1 MPRRRRSELRYVP
14 ADPRYN
20 SEKVARF
27 VNKLMERGKKSTA
40 QRILYEALD
49 QAERDSGRQA
59 VDLFEVALR
68 NATPLVQVR
77 PRRVGGATYQVPVEV
92 RPDRGATLAMRW
104 LIMAARE
111 RKGAPMRQ
119 KLASELMDAAR
130 GQGAAV
136 RRRENLHRMAEAN
149 QAFAHYRW

>member
-1 MPRRRRSELRYVP
+1 MPRRRASVRRYVP

-20 SEKVARF
+20 NEGIARF
-27 VNKLMERGKKSTA
+27 INKLMERGKKSTA
-40 QRILYEALD
+40 QRILYEALES
-49 QAERDSGRQA
+49 AEKDSGRDA
-59 VDLFEVALR
+59 VDLFQVAVR

-77 PRRVGGATYQVPVEV
+77 PRRVGGATYQVPIEV
-92 RPDRGATLAMRW
+92 SPNRGATLAMRW